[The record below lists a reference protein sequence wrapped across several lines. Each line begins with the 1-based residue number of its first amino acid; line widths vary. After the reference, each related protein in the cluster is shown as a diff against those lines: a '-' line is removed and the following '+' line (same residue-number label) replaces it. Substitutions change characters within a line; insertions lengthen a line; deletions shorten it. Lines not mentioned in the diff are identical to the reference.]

1 MNLSAE
7 QKSEQTLF
15 KKTKS
20 FFTFQFRK
28 RKVRSHP
35 RIPFGLALRYSLR
48 LQNGYAASAT
58 LFAETAYVQMRCWI
72 CFNSNQKKKKKNQD
86 HFFDTWKNFRQFFF
100 FFFFLL
106 PKSEIFD
113 EFSAWTVQEKPVV
126 RSIKEGEQ
134 TLFFFFPLLSPG
146 AANLVLLRPTTRTL
160 QIVGATRH
168 CYSIWSLQSAK
179 QTIKFASHFVSFCIS
194 PIHHDCAQ
202 TKSLACPRVL
212 FPAKCGAKAARKTRR
227 NKDCFRILL
236 ATLRVC
242 HERHEHSDPIQDDR
256 MQAKNKKERAPVK
269 KEKKEGKKRGKH
281 FFLHST
287 LDKY

>member
-134 TLFFFFPLLSPG
+134 TLFFFFLFSHRERPISYCCVQQHARCKLS
-146 AANLVLLRPTTRTL
+146 AQLVIVTQYGHCSLPNKQSNLLRILFP
-160 QIVGATRH
+160 
-168 CYSIWSLQSAK
+168 
-179 QTIKFASHFVSFCIS
+179 FASHQSTMTVRKQNLWPVPESSFLQNV
-194 PIHHDCAQ
+194 AQ
-202 TKSLACPRVL
+202 K
-212 FPAKCGAKAARKTRR
+212 
-227 NKDCFRILL
+227 
-236 ATLRVC
+236 
-242 HERHEHSDPIQDDR
+242 Q
-256 MQAKNKKERAPVK
+256 
-269 KEKKEGKKRGKH
+269 RGKLVGIRIVSG
-281 FFLHST
+281 FCWPHSASAT
-287 LDKY
+287 NDTSTQTPSRTIECKQRIRKSELL